1 MESKITTIEELRSEL
16 KRLKRLQKEQE
27 TELTTKLKEWQK
39 LFSFAGK
46 ALGYLSPFGDKS
58 QDSILFKDT
67 GLAATSLLILERLFL
82 KDAGLITKLV
92 TGVVFA
98 KLAGSISKDD
108 ISSFISKIV
117 DWFKPKDKTKE
128 ETASDATPPQ

>member
-16 KRLKRLQKEQE
+16 KRLKRLQIEQE
-27 TELTTKLKEWQK
+27 IELTTKLKELQK

-46 ALGYLSPFGDKS
+46 ALGYLSPFGDHTK
-58 QDSILFKDT
+58 DSILFKDT

-92 TGVVFA
+92 TGIVFA

-108 ISSFISKIV
+108 ISSFISRII
-117 DWFKPKDKTKE
+117 DWFKPKDKVKGETPLDTK
-128 ETASDATPPQ
+128 